1 MAEKKKI
8 HVSMTIGYIVTIAII
23 MWKPTW
29 RKHANR
35 SCKCDSCMT
44 KQPIMLFFAKFEN
57 NKFDEAS
64 SYHTKPFKV
73 HMAVKEMINLSKEI
87 EVIITQ
93 KYKKNQDMPDK
104 KRERIKGD
112 CREI

>member
-1 MAEKKKI
+1 
-8 HVSMTIGYIVTIAII
+8 
-23 MWKPTW
+23 
-29 RKHANR
+29 
-35 SCKCDSCMT
+35 MT

-73 HMAVKEMINLSKEI
+73 HVAVKEMINLSEEM
-87 EVIITQ
+87 EVVITQ
-93 KYKKNQDMPDK
+93 KYKKNQEMPGK

>member
-1 MAEKKKI
+1 
-8 HVSMTIGYIVTIAII
+8 
-23 MWKPTW
+23 
-29 RKHANR
+29 
-35 SCKCDSCMT
+35 MT
-44 KQPIMLFFAKFEN
+44 KQPIMLFFAKFEK

-73 HMAVKEMINLSKEI
+73 HMAVKEIFNLSKEM
-87 EVIITQ
+87 EVIIRQ
-93 KYKKNQDMPDK
+93 KYKKNQEMPDK

>member
-1 MAEKKKI
+1 
-8 HVSMTIGYIVTIAII
+8 
-23 MWKPTW
+23 
-29 RKHANR
+29 
-35 SCKCDSCMT
+35 
-44 KQPIMLFFAKFEN
+44 MLFFAKFGN

-73 HMAVKEMINLSKEI
+73 HVAVKEMINLSKEM

-93 KYKKNQDMPDK
+93 KYKKNQEMPDK